1 MLRLVL
7 PKGSLERAT
16 MQLFEDADLS
26 VRRASDVAYRASIE
40 DPRISEVRILR
51 PQEIPVYVADGLF
64 DLGITGRDCIEER
77 GSEVVS
83 LGQLSYSKATANP
96 ARVVLA
102 VSADAPV
109 GSLAELAATLAG
121 RSGRSGRLRVSSE
134 YPELTRKA
142 LAAHGIE
149 ADIAMS
155 YGATEAKVPDIA
167 DAVVDM
173 TETGSALRAAGL
185 KVIETLLV
193 SHTELIAN
201 PAAAADPDRRHAME
215 QILTLLQGTLEAR
228 GKVLVKLNVS
238 AENLDAVLKVLPSM
252 RAPTISELSGGGAF
266 ALEAVVAKSD
276 INILIPALRDD
287 GASDILEIPLS
298 KIVH

>member
-16 MQLFEDADLS
+16 MQLFEDADLAVNRS
-26 VRRASDVAYRASIE
+26 SDVAYRATID

-83 LGQLSYSKATANP
+83 LGELAYSKTTANP
-96 ARVVLA
+96 ARIVLA
-102 VSADAPV
+102 VGADSPANT
-109 GSLAELAATLAG
+109 LAELADLVAARHPG
-121 RSGRSGRLRVSSE
+121 PLRVSTE

-142 LAAHGIE
+142 LATHGIDAE
-149 ADIAMS
+149 IALS

-193 SHTELIAN
+193 SHTELIAH
-201 PAAAADPDRRHAME
+201 PASAEDPAKRHAMG

-238 AENLDAVLKVLPSM
+238 ADQLQAVLSVLPSL
-252 RAPTISELSGGGAF
+252 RAPTVSELSGGGAF
-266 ALEAVVAKSD
+266 ALETVVAKSD
-276 INILIPALRDD
+276 INTLIPALRDH
-287 GASDILEIPLS
+287 GATDILEIALS

>member
-16 MQLFEDADLS
+16 LQLFEDADLAVS
-26 VRRASDVAYRASIE
+26 RASDVAYRASID
-40 DPRISEVRILR
+40 DPRIGEVRILR
-51 PQEIPVYVADGLF
+51 PQEIPVYVSEGLF

-77 GSEVVS
+77 GSDVVS
-83 LGQLSYSKATANP
+83 LGELSYSKATNQP
-96 ARVVLA
+96 SRVVLA
-102 VSADAPV
+102 VASDSPV
-109 GSLAELAATLAG
+109 NSLAELAAQTG
-121 RSGRSGRLRVSSE
+121 RVRISSE
-134 YPELTRKA
+134 YPELTRKVMA
-142 LAAHGIE
+142 SHGIQ
-149 ADIAMS
+149 ADISFS

-185 KVIETLLV
+185 RIIETLLI

-201 PAAAADPDRRHAME
+201 PTAAADPAKRHAME

-238 AENLDAVLKVLPSM
+238 SSQLDAVLAVLPSL

-276 INILIPALRDD
+276 INILIPALRDQ
-287 GASDILEIPLS
+287 GATDILEIPLS

>member
-1 MLRLVL
+1 MISPMLRLVL

-16 MQLFEDADLS
+16 LQLFEDADLAVS
-26 VRRASDVAYRASIE
+26 RASDVAYRATID
-40 DPRISEVRILR
+40 DPRIDDVRILR
-51 PQEIPVYVADGLF
+51 PQEIPAYVAEGLF

-77 GSEVVS
+77 GSHVVS
-83 LGQLSYSKATANP
+83 LGELMYSKATNKP

-102 VSADAPV
+102 VAGNSPV
-109 GSLAELAATLAG
+109 TSLAELAAQPG
-121 RSGRSGRLRVSSE
+121 KLRVSSE
-134 YPELTRKA
+134 YPELTRKIMA
-142 LAAHGIE
+142 SHGIE
-149 ADIAMS
+149 ADISFS
-155 YGATEAKVPDIA
+155 YGATEAKVPEIA

-185 KVIETLLV
+185 RIIETLLV

-201 PAAAADPDRRHAME
+201 PAAAADPAKRHAME
-215 QILTLLQGTLEAR
+215 QIMTLLQGTLEAR

-238 AENLDAVLKVLPSM
+238 ADQLDGVLSVLPSM

-266 ALEAVVAKSD
+266 ALEAVVAKSG
-276 INILIPALRDD
+276 INTLIPALRDH
-287 GASDILEIPLS
+287 GATDILEIPLS

>member
-1 MLRLVL
+1 M
-7 PKGSLERAT
+7 ST
-16 MQLFEDADLS
+16 
-26 VRRASDVAYRASIE
+26 
-40 DPRISEVRILR
+40 
-51 PQEIPVYVADGLF
+51 
-64 DLGITGRDCIEER
+64 
-77 GSEVVS
+77 
-83 LGQLSYSKATANP
+83 
-96 ARVVLA
+96 
-102 VSADAPV
+102 
-109 GSLAELAATLAG
+109 
-121 RSGRSGRLRVSSE
+121 E

-149 ADIAMS
+149 ADISLS

-185 KVIETLLV
+185 RVIETLLV

-201 PAAAADPDRRHAME
+201 PAAAAAPEKRHAME

-228 GKVLVKLNVS
+228 GKVLVKLNVA
-238 AENLDAVLKVLPSM
+238 AENLDAVLAVLPSM

-266 ALEAVVAKSD
+266 ALETVVAKRD
-276 INILIPALRDD
+276 INILIPALRDQ
-287 GASDILEIPLS
+287 GASDILELPLS

>member
-16 MQLFEDADLS
+16 LQLFADADLAVNRS
-26 VRRASDVAYRASIE
+26 SDVAYRATIA
-40 DPRISEVRILR
+40 DPRIDEVRILR

-77 GSEVVS
+77 GSEVVT
-83 LGQLSYSKATANP
+83 LGELSYSKATANP
-96 ARVVLA
+96 AQVVLA
-102 VSADAPV
+102 VAHDSPAH
-109 GSLAELAATLAG
+109 SLADLANLP
-121 RSGRSGRLRVSSE
+121 GRLRISSE
-134 YPELTRKA
+134 YPELTRRA
-142 LAAHGIE
+142 LAAHGVE
-149 ADIAMS
+149 ADIALS

-173 TETGSALRAAGL
+173 TETGGALRAAGL
-185 KVIETLLV
+185 RVIEILLV

-201 PAAAADPDRRHAME
+201 PAAAADPDKRHAME

-238 AENLDAVLKVLPSM
+238 AENLDSVLGVLPSM
-252 RAPTISELSGGGAF
+252 RAPTVSELSGGGAF

-276 INILIPALRDD
+276 INVLIPALRDH

>member
-1 MLRLVL
+1 MAQSLAHEPPSRVCQDCGPMLRLVL

-16 MQLFEDADLS
+16 LQLFEDADLA
-26 VRRASDVAYRASIE
+26 VNRASEVAYRATIA
-40 DPRISEVRILR
+40 DPRIDEVRILR

-83 LGQLSYSKATANP
+83 LGELSYSKATANP

-102 VSADAPV
+102 VGADSPAHT
-109 GSLAELAATLAG
+109 LAELAASVAD
-121 RSGRSGRLRVSSE
+121 RPGRLRVSTE
-134 YPELTRKA
+134 YPELTRRA

-149 ADIAMS
+149 ADIALS

-185 KVIETLLV
+185 RVIETLLV
-193 SHTELIAN
+193 SHTELIA
-201 PAAAADPDRRHAME
+201 
-215 QILTLLQGTLEAR
+215 
-228 GKVLVKLNVS
+228 
-238 AENLDAVLKVLPSM
+238 
-252 RAPTISELSGGGAF
+252 
-266 ALEAVVAKSD
+266 
-276 INILIPALRDD
+276 
-287 GASDILEIPLS
+287 
-298 KIVH
+298 

>member
-1 MLRLVL
+1 MISPMLRLVL

-16 MQLFEDADLS
+16 LQLFEDADLAVS
-26 VRRASDVAYRASIE
+26 RASDVAYRATID
-40 DPRISEVRILR
+40 DPRIDDVRILR
-51 PQEIPVYVADGLF
+51 PQEIPTYVAEGLF

-77 GSEVVS
+77 GSDVVS
-83 LGQLSYSKATANP
+83 LGQLTYSKATNRP

-102 VSADAPV
+102 VASDSPV
-109 GSLAELAATLAG
+109 TSLAELAALP
-121 RSGRSGRLRVSSE
+121 GRLRISSE
-134 YPELTRKA
+134 YPELTRKV
-142 LAAHGIE
+142 LAGHGIE
-149 ADIAMS
+149 ADISFS

-185 KVIETLLV
+185 RIIETLLI

-201 PAAAADPDRRHAME
+201 PASAADPAKRHAME
-215 QILTLLQGTLEAR
+215 QIMTLLQGTLEAR

-238 AENLDAVLKVLPSM
+238 AEQLDAVLSVLPSM

-276 INILIPALRDD
+276 INILIPALRDH
-287 GASDILEIPLS
+287 GATDILELPLS

>member
-16 MQLFEDADLS
+16 IQLFQDADLAII
-26 VRRASDVAYRASIE
+26 RASEVAYRASID
-40 DPRISEVRILR
+40 DPRIDDVRILR
-51 PQEIPVYVADGLF
+51 PQEIPVYVAEGLF

-77 GSEVVS
+77 GSDVVS
-83 LGQLSYSKATANP
+83 LGELSYSKATNNP
-96 ARVVLA
+96 SRVVLA
-102 VSADAPV
+102 VSNQSSV
-109 GSLAELAATLAG
+109 TTLSELAAQP
-121 RSGRSGRLRVSSE
+121 GRLRISSE

-149 ADIAMS
+149 ADISFS

-167 DAVVDM
+167 DAIVDM
-173 TETGSALRAAGL
+173 TETGAALRAAGL
-185 KVIETLLV
+185 RIIETLLV

-201 PAAAADPDRRHAME
+201 PTAAADPEKRHAMG

-228 GKVLVKLNVS
+228 DKVLVKLNVS
-238 AENLDAVLKVLPSM
+238 ADHLDAVLAVLPSM
-252 RAPTISELSGGGAF
+252 RSPTISELSGGGAF
-266 ALEAVVAKSD
+266 AVETVAEKAG
-276 INILIPALRDD
+276 INTLIPALRDH
-287 GASDILEIPLS
+287 GATDILELPLS

>member
-16 MQLFEDADLS
+16 MQLFEDADLA
-26 VRRASDVAYRASIE
+26 VNRASDVAYRASIA

-64 DLGITGRDCIEER
+64 DIGITGRDCIEER
-77 GSEVVS
+77 GSAVVS
-83 LGQLSYSKATANP
+83 LGELAYSKATANP
-96 ARVVLA
+96 ARIVLA
-102 VSADAPV
+102 VGADSPAS
-109 GSLAELAATLAG
+109 SLADLAAMVAERPG
-121 RSGRSGRLRVSSE
+121 RFRVSTE
-134 YPELTRKA
+134 YPELTRRA
-142 LAAHGIE
+142 FAAQGID
-149 ADIAMS
+149 ADISMS

-201 PAAAADPDRRHAME
+201 PASAADAEKRHAME

-238 AENLDAVLKVLPSM
+238 ADDLDAVLAALPSM

-266 ALEAVVAKSD
+266 ALEAVIAKSD
-276 INILIPALRDD
+276 INVLIPALRDH
-287 GASDILEIPLS
+287 GATDILEIALS